1 MSLSALYD
9 LPAPAKLNLFLHV
22 IGRRADGYHLL
33 QSVFRLIDWCDTL
46 HLERRSDGV
55 VSRED
60 LGPALPEDDLCTR
73 AARLLQQATGTREGV
88 HIAIDKQVPWGAGLG
103 GGSSDAATV
112 LLGLNRLW
120 NLGLDRRALLEL
132 GVKLGADVP
141 FFIGGRDAWV
151 EGIGEILT
159 PIALP
164 PASYLVL
171 KPPVAIPTAAIFSS
185 PLLRRDT
192 KPATMA
198 VFLAESEFGKND
210 LQAGAEAYSKQVVD
224 GLEILKQNL
233 GLSRMS
239 GSGSAV
245 FAQYPE
251 VLRECSAKHGEL
263 TEKILRSLATPNES
277 WIARTCRSLDM
288 HPMQHWVR
296 D

>member
-251 VLRECSAKHGEL
+251 VLRECSATHGEL
-263 TEKILRSLATPNES
+263 TEKILRSLATPKKS
-277 WIARTCRSLDM
+277 WIARTCRSLEI
-288 HPMQHWVR
+288 HPMQHWVKV
-296 D
+296 

>member
-1 MSLSALYD
+1 MFSSTATFSSSAKAASSALRYSS
-9 LPAPAKLNLFLHV
+9 ASFA
-22 IGRRADGYHLL
+22 
-33 QSVFRLIDWCDTL
+33 
-46 HLERRSDGV
+46 LE
-55 VSRED
+55 
-60 LGPALPEDDLCTR
+60 
-73 AARLLQQATGTREGV
+73 
-88 HIAIDKQVPWGAGLG
+88 
-103 GGSSDAATV
+103 
-112 LLGLNRLW
+112 
-120 NLGLDRRALLEL
+120 
-132 GVKLGADVP
+132 
-141 FFIGGRDAWV
+141 
-151 EGIGEILT
+151 T
-159 PIALP
+159 PIELP

-192 KPATMA
+192 KPAKMA
-198 VFLAESEFGKND
+198 AFLAKPEFGKND

-263 TEKILRSLATPNES
+263 TETILRSLATPNES
-277 WIARTCRSLDM
+277 WIARTCRSLEM
-288 HPMQHWVR
+288 HPMQHWVK

>member
-22 IGRRADGYHLL
+22 VGRRADGYHLL

-46 HLERRSDGV
+46 HLERRHDGRI
-55 VSRED
+55 SRED
-60 LGPALPEDDLCTR
+60 LGPGLPEDDLCTR
-73 AARLLQQATGTREGV
+73 AARLLQEATGTREGV

-120 NLGLDRRALLEL
+120 RLGLNRHALLEL
-132 GVKLGADVP
+132 GVRLGADVP
-141 FFIGGRDAWV
+141 FFLGGQDAWV
-151 EGIGEILT
+151 EGIGEILS
-159 PIALP
+159 PITLP
-164 PASYLVL
+164 PATYLVL

-192 KPATMA
+192 KPATIA
-198 VFLAESEFGKND
+198 FFLAETEFGRND

-224 GLEILKQNL
+224 GLKILKQNL
-233 GLSRMS
+233 GLSKMS

-251 VLRECSAKHGEL
+251 SLRECSAEHDRL
-263 TEKILRSLATPNES
+263 TEKILRSLATPENP
-277 WIARTCRSLDM
+277 WIARTCRSLGV
-288 HPMQHWVR
+288 HPMQHWVS

>member
-1 MSLSALYD
+1 MSGLIALLD
-9 LPAPAKLNLFLHV
+9 DVAAISKVAAASIDDVAGQAAKAGAKAAGAV
-22 IGRRADGYHLL
+22 IDDAAVTPKYVHGFDA
-33 QSVFRLIDWCDTL
+33 
-46 HLERRSDGV
+46 
-55 VSRED
+55 SRE
-60 LGPALPEDDLCTR
+60 LPI
-73 AARLLQQATGTREGV
+73 V
-88 HIAIDKQVPWGAGLG
+88 WKIAK
-103 GGSSDAATV
+103 GSLFNKIV
-112 LLGLNRLW
+112 
-120 NLGLDRRALLEL
+120 
-132 GVKLGADVP
+132 
-141 FFIGGRDAWV
+141 
-151 EGIGEILT
+151 ILT

-198 VFLAESEFGKND
+198 VFLAEPEFGKND

-251 VLRECSAKHGEL
+251 VLRECSATHGEL

-277 WIARTCRSLDM
+277 WIARTCRSLEM
-288 HPMQHWVR
+288 HPMQHWVK